1 MRKTIFLFCL
11 VFSQALSAMTG
22 DSTSYLTVK
31 DTIFLDIGPYQEK
44 IFHHRFEKGQT
55 LYSLA
60 RFYGLHLLELY
71 QYNPGLNEKTVE
83 LGMDIRVPIPN
94 MAIKRYKGDNFDH
107 NQHVPVCYVVK
118 KGDSLYGIAKR
129 VFRMPVD
136 TVMNRNQ
143 LADYTLSI
151 GQVLQLGWMSMEG
164 IPSRMY
170 TGPVGPG
177 WHKSNAYR
185 MQFFNSSQVKRIYEQ
200 QGAAS
205 WQKGKQQS
213 ALFALHRT
221 APLHS
226 IIAVTN
232 PMTNRTVYAKV
243 MGRIPPSQYDD
254 NVIVVLSSQ
263 IVSML
268 RAKDN
273 RFFVQLKYYR

>member
-1 MRKTIFLFCL
+1 MRKTIFLFL
-11 VFSQALSAMTG
+11 LLLSLKLAATTG
-22 DSTSYLTVK
+22 DSLSYLTAQ
-31 DTIFLDIGPYQEK
+31 DTIFLNIGPYQEK
-44 IFHHRFEKGQT
+44 IFNHRFEKGQT

-60 RFYGLHLLELY
+60 RFYGLHVMELY
-71 QYNPGLNEKTVE
+71 DYNPGLNERTVK

-94 MAIKRYKGDNFDH
+94 MAIKRYKNDAFDEGR
-107 NQHVPVCYVVK
+107 HVPVCYMVK

-136 TVMNRNQ
+136 TLMRRNQ
-143 LADYTLSI
+143 MTSASLRV
-151 GQVLQLGWMSMEG
+151 GQVLQLGWMSVDG
-164 IPSRMY
+164 IPMR
-170 TGPVGPG
+170 TNRGPVGPG

-185 MQFFNSSQVKRIYEQ
+185 MRFFNSSQVKRMYEQ
-200 QGAAS
+200 HGAAS

-221 APLHS
+221 APLNS

-232 PMTNRTVYAKV
+232 PMTRRTVYAKV

-263 IVSML
+263 VVTML
-268 RAKDN
+268 KAKDD
-273 RFFVQLKYYR
+273 RFYVQLKHFR